1 MGKTGI
7 EKIETGIEGFDLIS
21 EGGLPK
27 GRTTLIAGTSGSAKT
42 VFAVQFLAERI
53 IKKNEPGVFVT
64 FEEPPEDI
72 RKNVISLGWDVIKW
86 EKEGKWAFVDASG
99 AVLRYRENKDA

>member
-1 MGKTGI
+1 MKSLKNQVGI
-7 EKIETGIEGFDLIS
+7 EKIETGIEGFDMIS

-42 VFAVQFLAERI
+42 VFAVQFLSEGI

-64 FEEPPEDI
+64 FEEPPDDI
-72 RKNVISLGWDVIKW
+72 RKNVISLGWDVAKW
-86 EKEGKWAFVDASG
+86 EQEG
-99 AVLRYRENKDA
+99 